1 MAKCCGP
8 RAFIKKIKVKD
19 EEIPVIA
26 LEPIMFLV
34 FNLNLY
40 DDKLII
46 NELMKE
52 IEEMGNKIPED
63 NRKEF
68 ESSLMIEYRIFVEKI
83 ESDRKKR
90 IKI

>member
-1 MAKCCGP
+1 MGKCCGP
-8 RAFIKKIKVKD
+8 RAFIKKIKVRD

-34 FNLNLY
+34 FNLNLH

-46 NELMKE
+46 NKLMKK
-52 IEEMGNKIPED
+52 IEEMGNDIPED
-63 NRKEF
+63 KRKEF
-68 ESSLMIEYRIFVEKI
+68 ESSVMLEYRIFVEKI
-83 ESDRKKR
+83 ESNRKKR